1 MATPGRLVDHLR
13 NTECFRCD
21 QLHWLVLDEADRL
34 LDLGFERDIQ
44 FVVQKLNDAQIRGGH
59 FQTVLASAT
68 LTEGVQRLATISL
81 KNPLRAGHDAF
92 ASDDGSVTTGQS
104 RCRTQLRLDVVHLH

>member
-1 MATPGRLVDHLR
+1 MDHLR

-21 QLHWLVLDEADRL
+21 QLRWLILDEADRL
-34 LDLGFERDIQ
+34 LDLGFEKDVQ
-44 FVVQKLNDAQIRGGH
+44 FVVRTLRDVQIDEGR

-81 KNPLRAGHDAF
+81 DNPLRAGHDAF
-92 ASDDGSVTTGQS
+92 ASEDGTVMAGPSPAGPIQE
-104 RCRTQLRLDVVHLH
+104 